1 MQMILLYTLNLIRH
15 LTCGNNQNWPLNLNL
30 IYGTLDSV
38 DQRKKWLFNF
48 SVGKTQLVLF
58 DQSNSSTAI
67 NVKTDGRL
75 EKNFSKLLGLYFL
88 FQIGLGLLRFLCC
101 QNILQENQIL
111 DSFYEIY
118 CSSGYSLSS
127 INLPNSHTYNTVVTS
142 ALVLLV
148 ATWNCWIS

>member
-38 DQRKKWLFNF
+38 DQRKKWLVNFN
-48 SVGKTQLVLF
+48 VGKTQLLLF
-58 DQSNSSTAI
+58 DQSSSSTAI
-67 NVKTDGRL
+67 NVKMDGRL
-75 EKNFSKLLGLYFL
+75 EKFFSKLGLYFL
-88 FQIGLGLLRFLCC
+88 FQIGLGLLHFLSC
-101 QNILQENQIL
+101 QNFLQENQIL